1 MGNSPEHYFK
11 TQKAIS
17 KIIGVILN
25 GDFIQSH
32 IRYTIIF
39 AIGCVDHFGFCI
51 IILFTVYHIVIK
63 SMHTKVYSIPTTTT
77 TDRAYVCNITP

>member
-1 MGNSPEHYFK
+1 MKISSCFK
-11 TQKAIS
+11 QQKKENLSLTLIDGMPAI
-17 KIIGVILN
+17 L
-25 GDFIQSH
+25 
-32 IRYTIIF
+32 F